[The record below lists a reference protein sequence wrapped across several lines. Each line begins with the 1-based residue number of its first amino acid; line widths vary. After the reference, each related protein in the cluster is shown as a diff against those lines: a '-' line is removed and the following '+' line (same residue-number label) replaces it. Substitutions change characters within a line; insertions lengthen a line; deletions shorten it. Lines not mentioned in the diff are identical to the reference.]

1 MYSGTVLKKSN
12 TSKWAESIGS
22 YEFAYIAGLL
32 TFAPGYTPQDVYGA
46 NATEEITLTAFKYIG
61 DYADK
66 AIDKS
71 FSGVNGRLNTVET
84 QLGIGGGAGGASG
97 SITERVTEIE
107 GAIRRIH
114 VRQYGEECH
123 HQ

>member
-12 TSKWAESIGS
+12 TSKWAESVGS

-46 NATEEITLTAFKYIG
+46 DATEKITLTAFKYIG

-66 AIDKS
+66 AIGKS
-71 FSGVNGRLNTVET
+71 FRDVDGRLDAVEA
-84 QLGIGGGAGGASG
+84 QLGTAGGEESG
-97 SITERVTEIE
+97 QRLN
-107 GAIRRIH
+107 H
-114 VRQYGEECH
+114 
-123 HQ
+123 